1 MRMQIYMISLEQ
13 LQKLWRDDNDE
24 WKEKD
29 QKETNVK

>member
-13 LQKLWRDDNDE
+13 LQKLWRDDSDE